1 MDRLLEEAGA
11 PLGWDASAAQGTGA
25 YRLATLGSAQTAGT
39 TTAFSRHNT
48 RLSNGIVNEGEL
60 ADVAAVEERLT
71 RSLQQGGLLVLTVHP
86 RIARRAECELL
97 HRFGQPGTQPA
108 PLQRVNFDALML
120 TALREQAAA
129 ARVDWKVVIE
139 ADAADRD
146 SRHWINL
153 QRLVQRTLPT
163 LRSALLDGPA
173 PILLVSAGL
182 LARYDLMPLIS
193 EIEEKAGRPGHTP
206 NVWLML
212 PTTHQGLPVI
222 DGVAVP
228 IVNNMQNTRTLTLP
242 QGWVEN
248 RHRAG
253 IAA

>member
-1 MDRLLEEAGA
+1 M
-11 PLGWDASAAQGTGA
+11 
-25 YRLATLGSAQTAGT
+25 
-39 TTAFSRHNT
+39 
-48 RLSNGIVNEGEL
+48 
-60 ADVAAVEERLT
+60 
-71 RSLQQGGLLVLTVHP
+71 TVP
-86 RIARRAECELL
+86 PE
-97 HRFGQPGTQPA
+97 PA

-120 TALREQAAA
+120 TALREQAVA
-129 ARVDWKVVIE
+129 ARVDWKVVVE
-139 ADAADRD
+139 ADAADRG

-163 LRSALLDGPA
+163 LRRALLEGSA

-182 LARYDLMPLIS
+182 LARYDLMHLIS
-193 EIEEKAGRPGHTP
+193 EIEEKAGRPDHTP